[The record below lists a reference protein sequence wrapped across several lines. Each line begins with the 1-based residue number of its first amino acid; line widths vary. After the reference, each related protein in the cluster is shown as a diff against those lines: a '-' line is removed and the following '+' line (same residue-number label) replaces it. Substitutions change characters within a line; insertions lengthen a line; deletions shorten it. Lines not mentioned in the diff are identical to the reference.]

1 MVSRLTIRKNR
12 WSLLSMLITVGN
24 ALLISFTVEY
34 LYQRGIWRAN
44 PRLDYFLSSWGGMA
58 VLLSLVTALIG
69 LARDESP
76 GFSIFALCLRVFS
89 AILHVRL
96 VSRRFRQCGPFFV
109 V

>member
-24 ALLISFTVEY
+24 ALLISFTGEY

-44 PRLDYFLSSWGGMA
+44 PRLEHFLSSWGGIA

-69 LARDESP
+69 LARDESR
-76 GFSIFALCLRVFS
+76 GFSIFALCLSLFS
-89 AILHVRL
+89 VMFYVR
-96 VSRRFRQCGPFFV
+96 
-109 V
+109 